1 MDQEPRP
8 QRTASTKKHGAK
20 RANSVKANR
29 VTRRVVMF
37 AKDRQANKP
46 GEDSLSMFQVQY
58 QRGDGTCS
66 PGWIQLEPESTPLCD
81 SLNVVVDCYAT
92 DEGLRRSTSA
102 SCPQQG

>member
-37 AKDRQANKP
+37 AKDLQANKP
-46 GEDSLSMFQVQY
+46 SEDC
-58 QRGDGTCS
+58 GDGT
-66 PGWIQLEPESTPLCD
+66 
-81 SLNVVVDCYAT
+81 
-92 DEGLRRSTSA
+92 
-102 SCPQQG
+102 